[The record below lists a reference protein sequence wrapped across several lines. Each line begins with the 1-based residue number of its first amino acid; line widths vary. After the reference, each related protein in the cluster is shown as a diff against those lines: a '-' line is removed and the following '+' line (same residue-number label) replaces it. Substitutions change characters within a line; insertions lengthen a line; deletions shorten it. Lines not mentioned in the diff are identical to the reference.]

1 MIKANVRTFLIFCLC
16 LLALAAC
23 RHGEDLPVPSP
34 EVETVQLII
43 SVPNAAVG
51 SRAIGDPGTAVDEGA
66 DWDRLAVILAYTDDS
81 KVTLP
86 GGSKVQVVWLFK
98 DDFET
103 LPFYNNNNTQFR
115 LLSIGAQPGTVY
127 IYGVT
132 YSGVTYSVGEE
143 DAEDLNNL
151 EQAIKNCK
159 TKSAVEALTISNDY
173 ALTGT
178 NTIDY
183 AKFVSVATGYYRG
196 EAATGNQPAAFTI
209 QQGGT
214 GQVGNIPT
222 MTLTRLA
229 TKLDIQWDAA
239 DAYEQGYTDVKVT
252 SFSYQGKEK
261 GRLFPE
267 VTLPSSKTI
276 ENKDKSWTFYNDS
289 EISQRN
295 GRVYHYTFTDG
306 ILATGADSKTTP
318 GVTFKISAKKS
329 GETIPD
335 DGYSY
340 TLNFT
345 DALKQAA
352 WYKVNAT
359 IKGITGSGTITFGDA
374 SVGGE
379 S

>member
-1 MIKANVRTFLIFCLC
+1 MIKANVNIFLIISLC
-16 LLALAAC
+16 LLALTAC

-43 SVPNAAVG
+43 SVPNTAAG

-66 DWDRLAVILAYTDDS
+66 DWDRLAVILAY
-81 KVTLP
+81 K
-86 GGSKVQVVWLFK
+86 SKVQTTTITQEQFNALPVYNDNSNFK
-98 DDFET
+98 
-103 LPFYNNNNTQFR
+103 
-115 LLSIGAQPGTVY
+115 LLAIDAEPGTVY

-132 YSGVTYSVGEE
+132 YSAAAD
-143 DAEDLNNL
+143 DAGNL
-151 EQAIKNCK
+151 EAAIEQCA
-159 TKSAVEALTISNDY
+159 TDAAVKALTISNDY
-173 ALTGT
+173 SKLSDG
-178 NTIDY
+178 TIDY

-252 SFSYQGKEK
+252 SFSYQGKQY
-261 GRLFPE
+261 GRLFPG
-267 VTLPSSKTI
+267 VTLPTEPTI
-276 ENKDKSWTFYNDS
+276 TNTSQSWTFYNTS

-306 ILATGADSKTTP
+306 ILESVTGTGSNTTP
-318 GVTFKISAKKS
+318 CVTFKISAKKS
-329 GETIPD
+329 GVTIPD

-359 IKGITGSGTITFGDA
+359 IKGITGAGTITFDDA
-374 SVGGE
+374 SVGG
-379 S
+379 

>member
-1 MIKANVRTFLIFCLC
+1 MIKANVNIFLIISLC
-16 LLALAAC
+16 LLALTAC

-43 SVPNAAVG
+43 SVPNTAAG
-51 SRAIGDPGTAVDEGA
+51 SRAIGDPGAPVDEGA
-66 DWDRLAVILAYTDDS
+66 DWDRLAVILAYTDN
-81 KVTLP
+81 
-86 GGSKVQVVWLFK
+86 SKVQTTTITQEQFNALPVYNDNSNFK
-98 DDFET
+98 
-103 LPFYNNNNTQFR
+103 
-115 LLSIGAQPGTVY
+115 LLAIDAEPGTVY

-132 YSGVTYSVGEE
+132 YSDDAAENPEE
-143 DAEDLNNL
+143 DIMDCTNHD
-151 EQAIKNCK
+151 
-159 TKSAVEALTISNDY
+159 AVKALTISNDY
-173 ALTGT
+173 SKPTDG
-178 NTIDY
+178 TIDY

-267 VTLPSSKTI
+267 VTLPTEPTI
-276 ENKDKSWTFYNDS
+276 TNTSQSWTFYNTS

-306 ILATGADSKTTP
+306 ILESVTGTGSNTTP
-318 GVTFKISAKKS
+318 CVTFKITANKPS
-329 GETIPD
+329 ETTATKD
-335 DGYSY
+335 Y
-340 TLNFT
+340 TLNFS
-345 DALKQAA
+345 APLKQAA

-359 IKGITGSGTITFGDA
+359 IRGITGSGTITFGDA
-374 SVGGE
+374 SVGG
-379 S
+379 

>member
-1 MIKANVRTFLIFCLC
+1 MACLC
-16 LLALAAC
+16 LLALVAC

-43 SVPNAAVG
+43 SVPNTVAG

-81 KVTLP
+81 QVTLP
-86 GGSKVQVVWLFK
+86 GGSKVQVTTLSK
-98 DDFET
+98 ADFEK
-103 LPFYNNNNTQFR
+103 LPPYNKTQFR
-115 LLSIGAQPGTVY
+115 LLYIDAQPGTVY

-132 YSGVTYSVGEE
+132 YSVGEEDAEETYSVGEE

-173 ALTGT
+173 ASTGT

-196 EAATGNQPAAFTI
+196 EAATDNQPAAFTI

-267 VTLPSSKTI
+267 VTLPSGVTI
-276 ENKDKSWTFYNDS
+276 TNTSQSWTFYNNS

-329 GETIPD
+329 GVTIPD

-359 IKGITGSGTITFGDA
+359 IKGITGDGNITLGDNSGT
-374 SVGGE
+374 SVGG
-379 S
+379 

>member
-1 MIKANVRTFLIFCLC
+1 MIKTNVNIFLVICLS
-16 LLALAAC
+16 LLVFTAC
-23 RHGEDLPVPSP
+23 RNDEDLPMPPPP

-43 SVPNAAVG
+43 SVPNMVAG
-51 SRAIGDPGTAVDEGA
+51 KRDIGDPGVPVEEGA
-66 DWDRLAVILAYTDDS
+66 DWDRLAVILAYTDGS
-81 KVTLP
+81 QVTLP
-86 GGSKVQVVWLFK
+86 DGSKVQVVTLSK
-98 DDFET
+98 ADFET
-103 LPFYNNNNTQFR
+103 LPFYNNTQFR
-115 LLSIGAQPGTVY
+115 LLSIDAQPGTVY

-132 YSGVTYSVGEE
+132 YSMDEE
-143 DAEDLNNL
+143 TTEVSNNPD
-151 EQAIKNCK
+151 QAIKNCK
-159 TKSAVEALTISNDY
+159 TRSEIEALTISNDY
-173 ALTGT
+173 ASTGT

-183 AKFVSVATGYYRG
+183 AKFVSVATGYYKG
-196 EAATGNQPAAFTI
+196 EATDNQPAAFVI

-214 GQVGNIPT
+214 GEVGSIPT

-239 DAYEQGYTDVKVT
+239 DAYDQGYTDVKVT
-252 SFSYQGKEK
+252 SFSYKGKQY

-267 VTLPSSKTI
+267 VTLPPETAILNSPQ
-276 ENKDKSWTFYNDS
+276 SWTFYNTS

-306 ILATGADSKTTP
+306 ILEPATSTESSMP
-318 GVTFKISAKKS
+318 CVTFSITANKPS
-329 GETIPD
+329 ETTATSKD
-335 DGYSY
+335 Y

-359 IKGITGSGTITFGDA
+359 IKGITGSGTITFGDDGSAA
-374 SVGGE
+374 SVG

>member
-1 MIKANVRTFLIFCLC
+1 MVCLC

-43 SVPNAAVG
+43 SVPNTAAG
-51 SRAIGDPGTAVDEGA
+51 SRAIGDPGAPVDEGA
-66 DWDRLAVILAYTDDS
+66 DWDRLAVILAYTD
-81 KVTLP
+81 K
-86 GGSKVQVVWLFK
+86 SKVQTTMITQEQFNALPVYNDNSNFK
-98 DDFET
+98 
-103 LPFYNNNNTQFR
+103 
-115 LLSIGAQPGTVY
+115 LLAIDAEPGTVY

-132 YSGVTYSVGEE
+132 YSVGEE
-143 DAEDLNNL
+143 DAKVLNNP

-173 ALTGT
+173 ASTGK

-183 AKFVSVATGYYRG
+183 AKFVSVATGYYKG

-214 GQVGNIPT
+214 GQVGSIPT

-252 SFSYQGKEK
+252 SFSYQGKQY
-261 GRLFPE
+261 GRLFPG
-267 VTLPSSKTI
+267 VTLPTETTGTNSPR
-276 ENKDKSWTFYNDS
+276 SWTFYNTS

-306 ILATGADSKTTP
+306 ILESVTGTGSNTTP
-318 GVTFKISAKKS
+318 CVTFKISAKKS
-329 GETIPD
+329 GVTIPD

-345 DALKQAA
+345 TALKQAA

-359 IKGITGSGTITFGDA
+359 IKGITGNGTITFDDA
-374 SVGGE
+374 SVG

>member
-1 MIKANVRTFLIFCLC
+1 MACLC

-66 DWDRLAVILAYTDDS
+66 DWDQLAVILAYTADS
-81 KVTLP
+81 PVVLP
-86 GGSKVQVVWLFK
+86 GGSKVQVVTLSK

-103 LPFYNNNNTQFR
+103 LPFYNKTQFR
-115 LLSIGAQPGTVY
+115 LLSIDAQLGTVY

-132 YSGVTYSVGEE
+132 YSAGVAGNPERAINQCTT
-143 DAEDLNNL
+143 DA
-151 EQAIKNCK
+151 
-159 TKSAVEALTISNDY
+159 AVKALTISNDY
-173 ALTGT
+173 SKPADDTVT

-183 AKFVSVATGYYRG
+183 AKFVSVATGYYKG
-196 EAATGNQPAAFTI
+196 KATDNQPAEFDI

-214 GQVGNIPT
+214 GQVGNMPT

-276 ENKDKSWTFYNDS
+276 ENKDKSWTFYNNS